1 MGIYIKTNI
10 YVRQV
15 CDEFLLEKLTFPN
28 ELVEISRKAF
38 YIYIFIYLK
47 LCLLWNNMKKLIQS
61 DMKHMII

>member
-15 CDEFLLEKLTFPN
+15 CGEFLLEKLTFPN

-38 YIYIFIYLK
+38 YIYIFIYWK
-47 LCLLWNNMKKLIQS
+47 LCRLWNNMEKLVQS
-61 DMKHMII
+61 DMKHMVI